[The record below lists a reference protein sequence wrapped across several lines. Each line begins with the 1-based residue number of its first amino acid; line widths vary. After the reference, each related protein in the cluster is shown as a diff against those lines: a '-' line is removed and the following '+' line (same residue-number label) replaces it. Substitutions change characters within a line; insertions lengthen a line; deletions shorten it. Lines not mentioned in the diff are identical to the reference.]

1 MAGWWTALDPLFY
14 FCAAGCLIAY
24 MLADRRATADELLAA
39 GGARRQPIRFLISR
53 WSLSG

>member
-24 MLADRRATADELLAA
+24 MLADRRATADELLAPA
-39 GGARRQPIRFLISR
+39 ARDGSR
-53 WSLSG
+53 SDS